1 MSTGYFPKSNRTALY
16 LDNLHHGIITASHI
30 LHKHGIFDAY
40 GHISV
45 RNPDNEK
52 TFLMPCNMP
61 PALLSD
67 ASEIVEYQ
75 IVDGEPVEGDKAKPG
90 YLERYIH
97 RFVLTVV

>member
-1 MSTGYFPKSNRTALY
+1 MSTGYFPKSTRKTLY

-45 RNPDNEK
+45 RNPDNDK

-61 PALLSD
+61 PALLQAASD
-67 ASEIVEYQ
+67 IVEYQ
-75 IVDGEPVEGDKAKPG
+75 IEDAEPVEGDKAKPG

-97 RFVLTVV
+97 RFV